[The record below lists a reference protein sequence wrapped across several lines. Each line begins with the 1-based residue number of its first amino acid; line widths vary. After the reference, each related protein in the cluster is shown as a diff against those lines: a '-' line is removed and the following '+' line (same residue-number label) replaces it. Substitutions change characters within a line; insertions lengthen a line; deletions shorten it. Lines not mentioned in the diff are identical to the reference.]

1 MKVSVKTLKGSSFQI
16 EVNPADKIS
25 DVKKL
30 IESSQGQNVYP
41 ADQQMLVHQGKVLK
55 DETTLEENKVLE
67 NNFLVIML
75 RQNKG
80 SSSAAPA
87 KSKEPSNQAPP
98 TQTVPATPASQAP
111 VTPAPQAVTAPA
123 PISVPVSAPGPA
135 ATASPAPAVAVSTE
149 AEPYGQAA
157 SNLVAGS
164 NLEAT
169 IQSILEMGGGTWDR
183 DTVLRALRAAFNNP
197 ERAIEYLYSGIPEP
211 MDIPAPPPSA
221 QPADPAQALQA
232 TQAAVASS
240 GPNASPLDLFP
251 QALPNASANAA
262 GEGNLDVLRNNAQ
275 FRSLLSLVQ
284 ANPQILQPLL
294 QELGKQNPQI
304 LQLIQDNQAEFLR
317 LINEPAEGDEDE
329 NLLDQ
334 FAEGVVPQTI
344 AVTPEENE
352 AILRLEG
359 MGFDR
364 ALVLEVYF
372 ACNKDETLAA
382 NYLLDHIN
390 EFDDGG
396 PQ

>member
-16 EVNPADKIS
+16 EVNPSDKIS

-41 ADQQMLVHQGKVLK
+41 ADQQMLIHQGTVLK

-111 VTPAPQAVTAPA
+111 AMPAPQAVAAPA
-123 PISVPVSAPGPA
+123 PIAAAPA

-149 AEPYGQAA
+149 AETYGQATAA
-157 SNLVAGS
+157 SNLVAGG

-169 IQSILEMGGGTWDR
+169 IQSILEMGGGTWER

-197 ERAIEYLYSGIPEP
+197 ERAVEYLYSGIPEP
-211 MDIPAPPPSA
+211 MEIPAPPPSA
-221 QPADPAQALQA
+221 QPADPAPPSQA
-232 TQAAVASS
+232 TQPAVASS

-251 QALPNASANAA
+251 QALPASANAG

-334 FAEGVVPQTI
+334 FAEGVPQTI

-382 NYLLDHIN
+382 NYLLDHMN
-390 EFDDGG
+390 EFDDGA

>member
-1 MKVSVKTLKGSSFQI
+1 MKISVKTLKGSSFQI
-16 EVNPADKIS
+16 DVDPADKVS
-25 DVKKL
+25 NVKKV
-30 IESSQGQNVYP
+30 IESTQRQNVYP
-41 ADQQMLVHQGKVLK
+41 ADQQILIHQGKVLG
-55 DETTLEENKVLE
+55 DDTTLDENKVLE
-67 NNFLVIML
+67 NSFLVIML

-87 KSKEPSNQAPP
+87 TSKAPLNQAPP
-98 TQTVPATPASQAP
+98 TQILPA
-111 VTPAPQAVTAPA
+111 TPAPQAPVAPTPVVPVIVSAPA
-123 PISVPVSAPGPA
+123 PI

-149 AEPYGQAA
+149 ADDYGQAA

-197 ERAIEYLYSGIPEP
+197 ERAVEYLYSGVPEE
-211 MDIPAPPPSA
+211 MDIPAPPPPSTQPANPVQASQSA
-221 QPADPAQALQA
+221 QPAVP
-232 TQAAVASS
+232 SS

-251 QALPNASANAA
+251 QALPNASSNAA
-262 GEGNLDVLRNNAQ
+262 GAGNLDALRNNAQ
-275 FRSLLSLVQ
+275 FRTLLSLVQ

-304 LQLIQDNQAEFLR
+304 LQLIQENQAEFLR
-317 LINEPAEGDEDE
+317 LINEPAEGDEEE

-334 FAEGVVPQTI
+334 FAEAMPQTI

-372 ACNKDETLAA
+372 ACNKDEQLTA
-382 NYLLDHIN
+382 NYLLDHMN
-390 EFDDGG
+390 EFDDEGAL
-396 PQ
+396 

>member
-16 EVNPADKIS
+16 DAAPADKVA

-30 IESSQGQNVYP
+30 IESTQGQNVYP
-41 ADQQMLVHQGKVLK
+41 ADQQVLIHQGKVLK
-55 DETTLEENKVLE
+55 DDTTLEENKVEE

-87 KSKEPSNQAPP
+87 TSKAPANEAPP
-98 TQTVPATPASQAP
+98 TQTVPAAPASQAAA
-111 VTPAPQAVTAPA
+111 TSAEPAPT
-123 PISVPVSAPGPA
+123 VPVSAPAPN
-135 ATASPAPAVAVSTE
+135 ATASPAPAVAVSSE
-149 AEPYGQAA
+149 ADPYGQAA

-169 IQSILEMGGGTWDR
+169 VQSILEMGGGTWDR

-197 ERAIEYLYSGIPEP
+197 ERAIDYLYSGIPEQ
-211 MDIPAPPPSA
+211 MEVPAPPPSS
-221 QPADPAQALQA
+221 QPAANPAQASQPA
-232 TQAAVASS
+232 QAAVPSS

-251 QALPNASANAA
+251 QALPNASPNAGA
-262 GEGNLDVLRNNAQ
+262 GNLDVLRNNAQ
-275 FRSLLSLVQ
+275 FQSLLGLVQ
-284 ANPQILQPLL
+284 ANPTILQPLL

-304 LQLIQDNQAEFLR
+304 MQLIQENQAEFLR
-317 LINEPAEGDEDE
+317 LINEPAEGDEE
-329 NLLDQ
+329 NMLDQ
-334 FAEGVVPQTI
+334 FEEAVQQI

-364 ALVLEVYF
+364 ALVLEVFF
-372 ACNKDETLAA
+372 ACNKNEQLAA
-382 NYLLDHIN
+382 NYLLDHMN
-390 EFDDGG
+390 EFDDEGPGG
-396 PQ
+396 PL

>member
-123 PISVPVSAPGPA
+123 PI
-135 ATASPAPAVAVSTE
+135 TE

-197 ERAIEYLYSGIPEP
+197 ERAIEYLYSGIPVP